1 MSPAPATK
9 ESADNLLDTARYTSI
24 GAALTAVTNWIAS
37 LSGADMPG
45 EVAAALT
52 LIYGTG
58 LQWLVIKRKDAAASK
73 RAESKKKTKPAP
85 KQDEQPKQEGSEG

>member
-9 ESADNLLDTARYTSI
+9 EASENLLDTARYTSI
-24 GAALTAVTNWIAS
+24 GAALTAVTNWVAS

-58 LQWLVIKRKDAAASK
+58 LQWMVIKRKDAAAKK
-73 RAESKKKTKPAP
+73 RADAKKKPKAEKKPDEPP
-85 KQDEQPKQEGSEG
+85 KPEGSEG